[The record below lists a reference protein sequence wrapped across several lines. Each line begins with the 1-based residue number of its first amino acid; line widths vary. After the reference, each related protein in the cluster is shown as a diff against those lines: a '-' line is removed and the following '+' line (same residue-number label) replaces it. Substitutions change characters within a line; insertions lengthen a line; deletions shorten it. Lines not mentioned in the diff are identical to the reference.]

1 MPLKALSIDGFRNIE
16 SVKLQFSPRL
26 NLFIGDNAAGKTSLL
41 EALFVL
47 ARARSFR
54 TRDLGKTIQ
63 SGETGFRLVAAV
75 CKAGGEREIP
85 VGMSRSEKKLIAR
98 IDSKPVK
105 QLSEL
110 AALFPIQW
118 LGGNLHRLI
127 EEGPAFRRQ
136 YLDWGLFHVKQTYLQ
151 AWKRFQKLLKQRNAA
166 LRKNASAKEISAWDI
181 ELATSGEELHQV
193 RERYIVELESL
204 VSTISAGLLNTDG
217 ELKIAYRRG
226 WARDISY
233 RQALESGLTRDREL
247 GYTREGPQRAELV
260 FLYRRQPLIEQFSR
274 GQLKLFV
281 IALKVAQVQLLQRET
296 SQTSLFLMDDIGAE
310 LDGANQLH
318 VLRLLQSVGAQVF
331 VTAINDIEDT
341 GWKADQAGRFH
352 VKHGVITEVV

>member
-1 MPLKALSIDGFRNIE
+1 MPLKSLSIDGFRNIE

-63 SGETGFRLVAAV
+63 SGETGFQLVATV
-75 CKAGGEREIP
+75 CKAGGGEIP

-98 IDSKPVK
+98 IDSKPIK
-105 QLSEL
+105 RLSEL

-166 LRKNASAKEISAWDI
+166 LRKKASAKEISAWDI

-193 RERYIVELESL
+193 RERYIVELESH
-204 VSTISAGLLNTDG
+204 VSTISTGLLDTDG
-217 ELKIAYRRG
+217 ELKIGYRRG
-226 WARDISY
+226 WTRDISY

-260 FLYRRQPLIEQFSR
+260 FLSGRRPLIEQLSR

-281 IALKVAQVQLLQRET
+281 IALKVAQAQLLQRET
-296 SQTSLFLMDDIGAE
+296 SQTSLFLIDDIGAE

-318 VLRLLQSVGAQVF
+318 VLQLLQSVGAQVF
-331 VTAINDIEDT
+331 VTAINDIEGT

-352 VKHGVITEVV
+352 VKHGVVTEVV